1 MSEPNLPEAIRLRL
15 AALPEIAP
23 SDALWLRIARAQP
36 PVRARR
42 WPYAVAATAAA
53 LAAFAIG
60 IVVLEPPSPAFQPDR
75 ALAEART
82 LEQALADAR
91 VRGVTN
97 PDVRTLEREL
107 ASADA
112 ALQDA
117 VDRRAASR
125 ELDALWR
132 ERLVRLA
139 ALVDAYRHPDTLVRI

>member
-42 WPYAVAATAAA
+42 WPYAVAAAAAA